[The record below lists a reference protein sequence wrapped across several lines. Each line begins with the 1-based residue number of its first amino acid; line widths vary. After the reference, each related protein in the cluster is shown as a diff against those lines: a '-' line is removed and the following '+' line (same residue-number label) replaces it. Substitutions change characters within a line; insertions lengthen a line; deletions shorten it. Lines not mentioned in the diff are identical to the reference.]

1 MMNLKAIALAAALS
15 LGTAGIAAAADGISA
30 TSALSSATTLSFQTV
45 SPAEEAAVLAGTGLA
60 NDLVD
65 LDSLRAQ
72 LQANPRFVA
81 QLESY
86 GATLD
91 DVIGI
96 SATDS
101 SDVTILVRG

>member
-1 MMNLKAIALAAALS
+1 MMNLKAIALATALS
-15 LGTAGIAAAADGISA
+15 LSAAGVVVAADGISA

-45 SPAEEAAVLAGTGLA
+45 SAADEAAVMAGTGQA

-65 LDSLRAQ
+65 LDSLKAQ
-72 LQANPRFVA
+72 LQANPKFVA

-86 GATLD
+86 GASID

-96 SATDS
+96 SATDPT
-101 SDVTILVRG
+101 DVTILVRG